1 MHPRILSRSPRPRT
15 PPVSSPHSPQL
26 GPNTRR
32 STVDH
37 YQSQAVTRRLRGC
50 REQPKPQ
57 TVSPIRP
64 LSTRMRDMNR
74 AKKQIETS
82 VGEKMQSSNAQ
93 VTEWGFPGTRGLAT
107 GGSQSSL
114 PEHGKT
120 HAMSHSS
127 GSSVSHDSGG
137 SLFEREETRHQQ
149 RLQFLERMVLTD
161 TNCVC

>member
-1 MHPRILSRSPRPRT
+1 MHLSRSSLV
-15 PPVSSPHSPQL
+15 PPVSSQSPVGTEHAKIDSGSLPIAGGNKAFERLQRAAEAAD
-26 GPNTRR
+26 NI
-32 STVDH
+32 SN
-37 YQSQAVTRRLRGC
+37 QALVH
-50 REQPKPQ
+50 EDA
-57 TVSPIRP
+57 
-64 LSTRMRDMNR
+64 RDMNR

-137 SLFEREETRHQQ
+137 SLFEREETRHQH